1 MIWAGSAREWH
12 LNDGSR
18 KTIWKRQPYENNG
31 NAVKMGSNDFIT
43 LFFLVAAVLIFLQL
57 RSVLGRRTGH
67 EKPPVE
73 PMSPREMAKP
83 DAQDGGKVITLPR
96 KEIQDGDD
104 RLNQADFFTKPGSEA
119 NSDLR
124 ELMKIDPA
132 FDPKSFFNGARMAYE
147 MIVTAFADG
156 DRKTLRG
163 LLSRDVYDSFDKA
176 ISERESRGE
185 KVKFTFV
192 GISKCDLSRVEIR
205 GTEVQMTLS
214 IASQL
219 ISATLDRNGSVIEGD
234 EETVAEVN
242 DIWTLSRDMRSRD
255 PNWTVIATES
265 EQ

>member
-1 MIWAGSAREWH
+1 
-12 LNDGSR
+12 
-18 KTIWKRQPYENNG
+18 
-31 NAVKMGSNDFIT
+31 MGSNDFIT

-57 RSVLGRRTGH
+57 RNVLGRRTGN
-67 EKPPVE
+67 EKPPFDPV
-73 PMSPREMAKP
+73 SPRDSMRTEP
-83 DAQDGGKVITLPR
+83 QDSGKVITLPR
-96 KEIQDGDD
+96 RETLDGEE
-104 RLNQADFFTKPGSEA
+104 RLNQADLYAKPGTEA

-124 ELMKIDPA
+124 ELMKVDPA
-132 FDPKSFFNGARMAYE
+132 FDPKSFFQGARTAYE
-147 MIVTAFADG
+147 MIVTAYAEG
-156 DRKTLRG
+156 DRKTLKN

-176 ISERESRGE
+176 IAEREARGE

-192 GISKCDLSRVEIR
+192 GISRMDIDRIDIKGSD
-205 GTEVQMTLS
+205 VQISLN

-219 ISATLDRNGSVIEGD
+219 ISATSDRNGALVEGD

>member
-1 MIWAGSAREWH
+1 
-12 LNDGSR
+12 
-18 KTIWKRQPYENNG
+18 
-31 NAVKMGSNDFIT
+31 MGSNDFIT

-57 RSVLGRRTGH
+57 RSVLGRRTGN
-67 EKPPVE
+67 EKPPFD
-73 PMSPREMAKP
+73 PISPRESIRP
-83 DAQDGGKVITLPR
+83 EPQDTGKVITLPR
-96 KEIQDGDD
+96 RETLDGEE
-104 RLNQADFFTKPGSEA
+104 RLNQADLYAKPGSEA

-132 FDPKSFFNGARMAYE
+132 FDPKGFFQGARTAYE
-147 MIVTAFADG
+147 MIVTAYAEG
-156 DRKTLRG
+156 DRKTLKN
-163 LLSRDVYDSFDKA
+163 LLSRDVYESFDKA
-176 ISERESRGE
+176 IADREARGE

-192 GISKCDLSRVEIR
+192 GISRMDVDRIEIK
-205 GTEVQMTLS
+205 GSDVQITLN

-219 ISATLDRNGSVIEGD
+219 ISATMDRNGAVFEGD